1 MLGWKEGKIAVY
13 GDVCVCVEMCGDVCV
28 DGCGEY
34 TVCAGRLLTHFATTK

>member
-1 MLGWKEGKIAVY
+1 M
-13 GDVCVCVEMCGDVCV
+13 CVEMCGDVCV